1 MKNYAI
7 SKLISLILLTSASW
21 ILSFNLSRVQNNYDG
36 DTNFFKFFEH
46 TNPIIA
52 KVSETNLTKEAN
64 VKTDVLIS
72 NEETKTSKKTV
83 ESSSIP
89 EYGDLINWNKAST
102 LIPKGTTVKVID
114 LATKKTFN
122 IQRTFGTNH
131 LDGEPTSASDT
142 SVIKSIWGGF
152 SWERRPII
160 VNINELYIA
169 ASMTAMPHAGV
180 DSKEAIKTVDNRSD
194 GYGTGENLDM
204 IKNNGMDGVIDIHF
218 KDSTR
223 HKDNKPD
230 PQHQAAILLSS
241 GK

>member
-7 SKLISLILLTSASW
+7 SKLISLILLTSTSW
-21 ILSFNLSRVQNNYDG
+21 ILSFNLSRVQNNNYD

-52 KVSETNLTKEAN
+52 KFSEINLPKEVAAKTEVSISKEEPK
-64 VKTDVLIS
+64 V
-72 NEETKTSKKTV
+72 SKQPT

-89 EYGDLINWNKAST
+89 KYGDLINWSKASN

-131 LDGEPTSASDT
+131 LDGEASSTSDT
-142 SVIKSIWGGF
+142 SIIKSIWGGF